1 MEGKDRYLKF
11 YSVCCFS
18 FSVLHLKDFVKRKWE
33 LRVFKLLPV
42 LTMTFSNTLSSI
54 LSSSLMKS
62 TFLFSLQSFYFPAC
76 LKLIG
81 GKKKIVLLDTVTTFT
96 FFPFFFFLLRVDY
109 FGEEIE
115 FLILSNISRI
125 PSVKSLLPSFLLFT
139 DLCILCSVQNK
150 HVTNHMVCNFLSF
163 FSLSTP

>member
-1 MEGKDRYLKF
+1 MGPEKVGKAAHPFKYQRAFFQELVEGKDHYLKF

-76 LKLIG
+76 PKLIG
-81 GKKKIVLLDTVTTFT
+81 EKKKKEEMKIVLLDTATTFT
-96 FFPFFFFLLRVDY
+96 FFPFFF
-109 FGEEIE
+109 
-115 FLILSNISRI
+115 SSQ
-125 PSVKSLLPSFLLFT
+125 S
-139 DLCILCSVQNK
+139 
-150 HVTNHMVCNFLSF
+150 
-163 FSLSTP
+163 